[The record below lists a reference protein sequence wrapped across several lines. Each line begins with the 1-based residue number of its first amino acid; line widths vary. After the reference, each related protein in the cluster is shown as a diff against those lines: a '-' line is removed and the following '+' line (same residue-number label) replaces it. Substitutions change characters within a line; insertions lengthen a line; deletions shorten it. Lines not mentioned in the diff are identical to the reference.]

1 VGNRTISGGPQRG
14 GEKELEVVSDNER
27 GNGCKVGDD
36 DEDDDVS
43 VIFGGDLIRSELSW
57 STAVSLDTG
66 LESFD
71 STPTSSFC
79 LEGRKVRG
87 GDHFLVLAVAVVP
100 IGVQEWALY
109 NLMVSPPFACEGM

>member
-14 GEKELEVVSDNER
+14 GEKELEKVSDSEN
-27 GNGCKVGDD
+27 GNGGIIGDD
-36 DEDDDVS
+36 DGDDDVS
-43 VIFGGDLIRSELSW
+43 ITFIGDSSK
-57 STAVSLDTG
+57 SAFSGNTVFAVDTG
-66 LESFD
+66 LDTFD

-100 IGVQEWALY
+100 MGVQE
-109 NLMVSPPFACEGM
+109 